1 MTRTTNGTTM
11 NTRIPTPSPLPGKPV
26 SSSGASPVI
35 ASARAWPRA
44 WQATL
49 PWLLAL
55 PMLLVLLWSLPA
67 QAVNA
72 IKHAQYSTL
81 PGNRLQITLEM
92 TEKAVE
98 PLSFTIDNPARIAF
112 DFNGT
117 LSKLPKRAQ
126 PVGIGVVQSLTAI
139 STKSKTR
146 VILNV
151 TEVVPYQV
159 TTEGKNVLITL
170 GNEANSTLFADAA
183 PATGAAAVAGS
194 ETTRFSDQVRGVSNI
209 DFRRGENGEGRVI
222 ITMTES
228 NIPMDISEEFGKVV
242 VKFLGAKLP
251 DNLRQTLDVLDF
263 ATPVK
268 AISSFEDGDN
278 VRVEIEPV
286 SRDFEHIAYQADN
299 VFTIELKPISKE
311 ELEET
316 KKSKFG
322 YTGERLS
329 LNFQDIPV
337 RAVLQLIADFTG
349 LNVVVS
355 DSVDGNLT
363 LRLKNV
369 PWDQA
374 LDIILKAKG
383 LSKRESGTVML
394 IAPSEEIAAQEKI
407 DLEARQSI
415 TELAPIRSAFFT
427 INFAKVSDLAPLF
440 TGSGSGG
447 GDEGGDEGDNAGDS
461 GGSGGGATTSILSP
475 RGSVIID
482 ERTNT
487 LIVKDTEEV
496 ISEVRRILKK
506 LDIPVRQVMIASRIV
521 IATDEF
527 TKELGSRFGVTRTQ
541 TSSNGF
547 GVTSGTFKG
556 ADTIAS
562 SGIDNLAT
570 NGTPEP
576 FSIPNGVNAADR
588 LNVNLATAGQAAG
601 SIAFAVLSGGSLID
615 LEISALQAENEG
627 EIISSPRVITADR
640 HKAHIEQGVEIPYLS
655 ASSSGATQVE
665 FKKAVLSIEVTPQIT
680 PDDRVIMDLSVNN
693 DSVGDIFAGIPS
705 IDTREVGT
713 QVLVNNGDTVVL
725 GGIYEQ
731 IKRNE
736 VDKVP
741 FLGDIPFLGYFF
753 RHTLEA
759 DERREL
765 LIFVTPK
772 ILKDALSL

>member
-1 MTRTTNGTTM
+1 MFTTRTTN
-11 NTRIPTPSPLPGKPV
+11 I
-26 SSSGASPVI
+26 
-35 ASARAWPRA
+35 
-44 WQATL
+44 TL
-49 PWLLAL
+49 HFFSRLSMCIQLSTKRFPI
-55 PMLLVLLWSLPA
+55 MLLTHLMMLAGIVSASTGL
-67 QAVNA
+67 
-72 IKHAQYSTL
+72 HAANTIDDVQYSSL
-81 PGNRLQITLEM
+81 PGNRIQISLRMSEQ
-92 TEKAVE
+92 AVD

-112 DFNGT
+112 DFANT
-117 LSKLPKRAQ
+117 HSSLPKRSQ
-126 PVGIGVVQSLTAI
+126 PIGIGIAQSLTAI
-139 STKSKTR
+139 STKTKTR

-159 TTEGKNVLITL
+159 TTKGKNVLITL
-170 GNEANSTLFADAA
+170 GNEAGASLFTASNADA
-183 PATGAAAVAGS
+183 TLTR
-194 ETTRFSDQVRGVSNI
+194 ETDADTPRFSNTVRGIDKI
-209 DFRRGENGEGRVI
+209 DFRRGTGGEGRVI
-222 ITMTES
+222 IHLNEA

-242 VKFLGAKLP
+242 VKFLGVDLP
-251 DNLRQTLDVLDF
+251 DKLRQTLDVLDF

-268 AISSFEDGDN
+268 TISSFEEDEN
-278 VRVEIEPV
+278 VRIEIEPV
-286 SRDFEHIAYQADN
+286 SSDYEHIAYQAN
-299 VFTIELKPISKE
+299 NIFTIELKPISKE

-316 KKSKFG
+316 RKDKFG

-337 RAVLQLIADFTG
+337 RAVLQLIADFTS

-383 LSKRESGTVML
+383 LSKRQSGTVML

-415 TELAPIRSAFFT
+415 TELSPIRSAYFT
-427 INFAKVSDLAPLF
+427 INFAKVAELAPLF
-440 TGSGSGG
+440 SGESSGDGGDGGLAADGTEGG
-447 GDEGGDEGDNAGDS
+447 GSNNVPTG
-461 GGSGGGATTSILSP
+461 ILSP

-496 ISEVRRILKK
+496 ISEVRRMLKK
-506 LDIPVRQVMIASRIV
+506 LDIPVRQVMISSRIV

-527 TKELGSRFGVTRTQ
+527 TKELGSRFGVTSAK

-547 GVTSGTFKG
+547 NATSGTFEG
-556 ADTIAS
+556 TDTITTSAL
-562 SGIDNLAT
+562 DNLAT
-570 NGTPEP
+570 TGQAEP
-576 FSIPNGVNAADR
+576 FSISNGILASDR
-588 LNVNLATAGQAAG
+588 LNVNLATAGNAAG
-601 SIAFAVLSGGSLID
+601 SIAFAVLSGGTLID

-640 HKAHIEQGVEIPYLS
+640 HVARIEQGVEIPYLS

-693 DSVGDIFAGIPS
+693 DTVGDIFAGIPS
-705 IDTREVGT
+705 IDTREVST

-731 IKRNE
+731 IKRDE

-741 FLGDIPFLGYFF
+741 FLGDLPVLGYFF
-753 RHTLEA
+753 RHTLQS

-772 ILKDALSL
+772 ILKDALSF

>member
-1 MTRTTNGTTM
+1 MLKITTIKQIKGPGM
-11 NTRIPTPSPLPGKPV
+11 NFSTLTKYFLQTFSLFCLLSTYAIANTPAPQ
-26 SSSGASPVI
+26 SGAS
-35 ASARAWPRA
+35 
-44 WQATL
+44 
-49 PWLLAL
+49 
-55 PMLLVLLWSLPA
+55 
-67 QAVNA
+67 NA
-72 IKHAQYSTL
+72 IKSVQYSTL
-81 PGNRLQITLEM
+81 PGSRLQISLEL
-92 TEKAVE
+92 TEQAVN

-112 DFNGT
+112 DFPNT
-117 LSKLPKRAQ
+117 SSALPKRSQ
-126 PVGIGVVQSLTAI
+126 PIGIGIAQSITTI
-139 STKSKTR
+139 STKTKTR
-146 VILNV
+146 VILNL

-159 TTEGKNVLITL
+159 TTQGNNVLITL
-170 GNEANSTLFADAA
+170 DSD
-183 PATGAAAVAGS
+183 ATGAAFDTTTAAVGAASPGTS
-194 ETTRFSDQVRGVSNI
+194 RFSDKPRGINNI
-209 DFRRGENGEGRVI
+209 DFRRGEEGEGRVVI
-222 ITMTES
+222 NLTEA

-242 VKFLGAKLP
+242 VKFLGIKLP
-251 DNLRQTLDVLDF
+251 DELRQTLDVLDF

-268 AISSFEDGDN
+268 TISSFEDDDN

-286 SRDFEHIAYQADN
+286 SSDFEHVAYQAN
-299 VFTIELKPISKE
+299 NTFTIELKPISKE
-311 ELEET
+311 ELEEV
-316 KKSKFG
+316 KKEKFG

-337 RAVLQLIADFTG
+337 RAVLQLIADFTS

-363 LRLKNV
+363 LRLRNV

-383 LSKRESGTVML
+383 LSKRESGTVMM

-407 DLEARQSI
+407 DLEAQQSV

-427 INFAKVSDLAPLF
+427 VNFAKVTELATLL
-440 TGSGSGG
+440 TGGASGG
-447 GDEGGDEGDNAGDS
+447 EDAEGTAGNT
-461 GGSGGGATTSILSP
+461 GVLSP

-496 ISEVRRILKK
+496 ISEIRRTLKK
-506 LDIPVRQVMIASRIV
+506 LDVPIRQVMISSRIV

-527 TKELGSRFGVTRTQ
+527 TRELGTRFGVT
-541 TSSNGF
+541 SA
-547 GVTSGTFKG
+547 SGTSDGFNATTGTFEG
-556 ADTIAS
+556 ADTIS
-562 SGIDNLAT
+562 NSGIANIQNT
-570 NGTPEP
+570 GSPEP
-576 FSIPNGVNAADR
+576 FQFPSGVDAAER
-588 LNVNLATAGQAAG
+588 LNVNLATSGAAAG
-601 SIAFAVLSGGSLID
+601 SIAFAVLTGSSLID

-627 EIISSPRVITADR
+627 EIISSPRVVTADR
-640 HKAHIEQGVEIPYLS
+640 HQAHIEQGVEIPYLS

-680 PDDRVIMDLSVNN
+680 PDDRVIMDLAVNN

-705 IDTREVGT
+705 IDTREVQT

-731 IKRNE
+731 ITRNE

-741 FLGDIPFLGYFF
+741 FLGDIPLLGYFF
-753 RHTLEA
+753 RHTLES
-759 DERREL
+759 DQKREL

>member
-1 MTRTTNGTTM
+1 MLKIIINNQTNGQNM
-11 NTRIPTPSPLPGKPV
+11 NVSRHNIPMGKYILQTL
-26 SSSGASPVI
+26 SLFCLLSTLAF
-35 ASARAWPRA
+35 ANTAHSAN
-44 WQATL
+44 
-49 PWLLAL
+49 
-55 PMLLVLLWSLPA
+55 S
-67 QAVNA
+67 
-72 IKHAQYSTL
+72 IESAQYSSL
-81 PGNRLQITLEM
+81 PGNRIQISLALSNE
-92 TEKAVE
+92 AVI

-112 DFNGT
+112 DFENT
-117 LSKLPKRAQ
+117 ASKLPKRSQ
-126 PVGIGVVQSLTAI
+126 PIGIGIAQSITTI
-139 STKSKTR
+139 STKTKTR
-146 VILNV
+146 VILNL

-159 TTEGKNVLITL
+159 TTQGKNVLITL
-170 GNEANSTLFADAA
+170 DSE
-183 PATGAAAVAGS
+183 ATGAAFAAANTAGTAAAS
-194 ETTRFSDQVRGVSNI
+194 AEKPRFSNNPRGIENI
-209 DFRRGENGEGRVI
+209 DFRRGEEGEGRVVI
-222 ITMTES
+222 NLTEA

-242 VKFLGAKLP
+242 VKFLGIKLP
-251 DNLRQTLDVLDF
+251 DELRQTLDVLDF

-268 AISSFEDGDN
+268 SVSSFEEDDN

-286 SRDFEHIAYQADN
+286 SSNYEHVAYQAN
-299 VFTIELKPISKE
+299 NIFTIELKPISKE
-311 ELEET
+311 ELEEV
-316 KKSKFG
+316 KKDKFG

-337 RAVLQLIADFTG
+337 RAVLQLIADFTS

-383 LSKRESGTVML
+383 LSKRESGTVMM

-407 DLEARQSI
+407 DLEAQQSI

-427 INFAKVSDLAPLF
+427 INFAKVSELAAIF
-440 TGSGSGG
+440 
-447 GDEGGDEGDNAGDS
+447 AG
-461 GGSGGGATTSILSP
+461 GGSGGEDGEGGGAVSSGILST

-496 ISEVRRILKK
+496 ISEIRRTLKK
-506 LDIPVRQVMIASRIV
+506 LDIPIRQVMIASRIV
-521 IATDEF
+521 IAQDEF
-527 TKELGSRFGVTRTQ
+527 TKELGSRFGVTRAAAN
-541 TSSNGF
+541 SSGF
-547 GVTSGTFKG
+547 GVTTGTFQG

-562 SGIDNLAT
+562 SGIDNIQA
-570 NGTPEP
+570 GGAPEP
-576 FSIPNGVNAADR
+576 FTIPSGINAVDR
-588 LNVNLATAGQAAG
+588 LNVNLATAGAAAG
-601 SIAFAVLSGGSLID
+601 SLAFAVLSGSSLID
-615 LEISALQAENEG
+615 LEISALQAENNG
-627 EIISSPRVITADR
+627 EVISSPRVVTADR
-640 HKAHIEQGVEIPYLS
+640 HEAHIEQGVEIPYLS

-665 FKKAVLSIEVTPQIT
+665 FKKAVLSIVVTPQIT
-680 PDDRVIMDLSVNN
+680 PDDRVIMDLSVTN
-693 DSVGDIFAGIPS
+693 DTVGDIFAGIPS

-725 GGIYEQ
+725 GGIYQQ
-731 IKRNE
+731 ITRDE

-741 FLGDIPFLGYFF
+741 FLGDIPLIGYFF
-753 RHTLEA
+753 RHTLES